1 VRILTLNYE
10 FPPIGGGGAPVS
22 HELGKELVAQGHEV
36 DVVTMGFNGLPA
48 REVVDGIN
56 VHRVPCIRKRP
67 DLCTTHEMASF
78 VLAALPKIARLS
90 AEQAYDVN
98 HTHFIVPTG
107 LLARLLKAWTGLP
120 FVVTIHGSDVPGY
133 NPDRFKW
140 QHRVLRPGW
149 KWILR
154 GADHLISPSQF
165 LHGLIRQQALSRPIT
180 IIPNGIRYER
190 FQSDPLKERRILV
203 VSRMLHRKGV
213 QYFLQALPGLDLQGF
228 EIDIVGDGPYL
239 PTLRQM
245 ATDLGLSV
253 KFWGWLDN
261 KSPELKQLYERAA
274 IFVFTSEAENFP
286 VVLLEAMAAG
296 QAIVTCD
303 GTGCPE
309 VVGSDALLVP
319 PRRSDQLG
327 EALGRLVRNDQ
338 LRTELGRRARARV
351 EQQFGWH
358 TIARRHVELYRA
370 LSVAR
375 LCSRRS
381 PASHQVSVTA
391 TRSRSGGPP

>member
-1 VRILTLNYE
+1 
-10 FPPIGGGGAPVS
+10 
-22 HELGKELVAQGHEV
+22 
-36 DVVTMGFNGLPA
+36 
-48 REVVDGIN
+48 
-56 VHRVPCIRKRP
+56 
-67 DLCTTHEMASF
+67 MASF
-78 VLAALPKIARLS
+78 VLAAVPKIARLS
-90 AEQAYDVN
+90 AEHAYDVN

-133 NPDRFKW
+133 NPDRFGLE
-140 QHRVLRPGW
+140 HRLVGPLWR
-149 KWILR
+149 WILN

-165 LHGLIRQQALSRPIT
+165 LRTLVDQRSRGRPIS
-180 IIPNGIRYER
+180 IIPNGFRYER
-190 FQSDPLKERRILV
+190 FRSDGPKERRILL
-203 VSRMLHRKGV
+203 VSRMLPRKGV
-213 QYFLQALPGLDLQGF
+213 QYFLQALPGLDLRGF

-245 ATDLGLSV
+245 ASELGLSV

-261 KSPELKQLYERAA
+261 KSPELKKLYERAA

-351 EQQFGWH
+351 EQQFGWQG
-358 TIARRHVELYRA
+358 IARRHVALYRE
-370 LSVAR
+370 L
-375 LCSRRS
+375 
-381 PASHQVSVTA
+381 
-391 TRSRSGGPP
+391 RSGHSGRRWGALGAASRVNRGNAPIL

>member
-1 VRILTLNYE
+1 MRILTLNYE

-22 HELGKELVAQGHEV
+22 YELGKELVAQGHDV
-36 DVVTMGFNGLPA
+36 DVVTMAFDGLPL

-56 VHRVPCIRKRP
+56 VYRVPCIRKRP
-67 DLCTTHEMASF
+67 DLCTTHEMAWF

-107 LLARLLKAWTGLP
+107 LLGRLLKAWTGLP

-133 NPDRFKW
+133 NPDRFTW

-165 LHGLIRQQALSRPIT
+165 LHGLVRQHVVSRPIT

-190 FQSDPLKERRILV
+190 FQADPPKQRRILV

-213 QYFLQALPGLDLQGF
+213 QYFLQALPVLDLRGF

-261 KSPELKQLYERAA
+261 KSPELKELYERAA

-319 PRRSDQLG
+319 PRRPDRLG
-327 EALGRLVRNDQ
+327 EALSRLVANDQ
-338 LRTELGRRARARV
+338 LRIELGRRARARV
-351 EQQFGWH
+351 EREFGWH

-370 LSVAR
+370 LSVTQ
-375 LCSRRS
+375 SSTRRS
-381 PASHQVSVTA
+381 PARRQEPAAA
-391 TRSRSGGPP
+391 TRSRSGAHP